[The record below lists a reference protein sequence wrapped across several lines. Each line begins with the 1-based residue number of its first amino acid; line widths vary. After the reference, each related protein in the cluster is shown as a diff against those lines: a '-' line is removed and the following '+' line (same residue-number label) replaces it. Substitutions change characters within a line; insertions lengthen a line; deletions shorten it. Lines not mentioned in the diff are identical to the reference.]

1 MGVAPSTLGSLADDE
16 DHFSTLIEMMGSK
29 KLTNSTVY
37 SGGIARA
44 AEILLQVSW
53 GKMWDTFLSGPY
65 TSFAVT
71 PSEAEV
77 NFLILKQL

>member
-1 MGVAPSTLGSLADDE
+1 MGIASSTSGSLTDDE

-29 KLTNSTVY
+29 KPTNSSVY
-37 SGGIARA
+37 SGGIAPT

-77 NFLILKQL
+77 KL

>member
-1 MGVAPSTLGSLADDE
+1 MGIASSTSGSLTDDE

-29 KLTNSTVY
+29 KLTNSSVY
-37 SGGIARA
+37 SGGIAPA

-53 GKMWDTFLSGPY
+53 EKMWDTFLSGPY

-77 NFLILKQL
+77 RL